1 MKTRKTRSRVD
12 IRSTRRE
19 AMEPVTYQ
27 EIADGLVSE
36 MADLL
41 LPRESGKFWPPL
53 KLVIID
59 SRGCVAFTGQVDRD
73 GKMRTAG
80 PVRKLRRSHFPANA
94 WITDRSLATRTFRI
108 DRVAPRGMCR

>member
-1 MKTRKTRSRVD
+1 MKTRRVRSRVE
-12 IRSTRRE
+12 IRNSQRGAT
-19 AMEPVTYQ
+19 EPLTYQ

-41 LPRESGKFWPPL
+41 LATESGNFSPL

-59 SRGCVAFTGQVDRD
+59 SRGCVAFTGQVDPD
-73 GKMRTAG
+73 GKMRAAG